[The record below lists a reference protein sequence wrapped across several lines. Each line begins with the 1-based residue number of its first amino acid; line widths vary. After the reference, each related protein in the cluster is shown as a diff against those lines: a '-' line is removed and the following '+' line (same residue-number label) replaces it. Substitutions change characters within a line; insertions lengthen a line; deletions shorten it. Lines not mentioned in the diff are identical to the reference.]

1 MAHKWNLPSGQN
13 ISVVMAQVAGATL
26 AILMRQG
33 WEALGPSHL
42 ASLSPSVLD
51 KHRVIMEPARQSS

>member
-1 MAHKWNLPSGQN
+1 M
-13 ISVVMAQVAGATL
+13 VMAQVAGATL